1 MSIELFSNAPRL
13 PVRAMQIWQILVSK
27 SHNRQT
33 MTYSNLA
40 ELLGY
45 NGSGTLG
52 RQLGHI
58 MFFCEQNSLPPLTV
72 LVVNSESG
80 LPGSGFQHE
89 SEIPALRECVYNYNW
104 FNLIPPSE
112 ADYTKAWNDAPNNTW
127 RNL

>member
-1 MSIELFSNAPRL
+1 
-13 PVRAMQIWQILVSK
+13 
-27 SHNRQT
+27 

-89 SEIPALRECVYNYNW
+89 SEIPALRESVYNYNW

>member
-1 MSIELFSNAPRL
+1 MSIEFFSNAPRL

-27 SHNRQT
+27 SHNRQI

-89 SEIPALRECVYNYNW
+89 SEIPALRESVYSYNW

-112 ADYTKAWNDAPNNTW
+112 ADYTKAWSDAPNNTW

>member
-1 MSIELFSNAPRL
+1 MSIEFFSNAPRL